1 MLRTRIRLP
10 AASSAA
16 NPITD
21 NVSPTLMRLAHAP
34 TSSPDCPPPIYPLM
48 WTRASPDPSLMIIFP
63 ACVSI
68 DFTTPC
74 ADTNNPSYFSNIL
87 SAVDSF
93 VGSTKLIDSSM
104 ISTSVNSWTSPNCVS
119 PS

>member
-1 MLRTRIRLP
+1 
-10 AASSAA
+10 
-16 NPITD
+16 
-21 NVSPTLMRLAHAP
+21 
-34 TSSPDCPPPIYPLM
+34 
-48 WTRASPDPSLMIIFP
+48 MIIFP

-104 ISTSVNSWTSPNCVS
+104 ISTSVNS
-119 PS
+119 